1 MGIISL
7 SGVEIKLPSNR
18 SFGLVFALIFFI
30 IAIFILAFKKAE
42 IYYLYT
48 ESAAFDI
55 GNENLF
61 LIFLGTT
68 FLLASLLFFITAVIF
83 PKRLHLLNYIWY
95 KFGILLGKVISPIV
109 LFILFY
115 ILITPISL
123 FLKIIGR
130 DELRLMRNP
139 IDTYWIKRESKKIFS
154 FKNQF

>member
-95 KFGILLGKVISPIV
+95 KFGILIRKG
-109 LFILFY
+109 
-115 ILITPISL
+115 
-123 FLKIIGR
+123 
-130 DELRLMRNP
+130 N
-139 IDTYWIKRESKKIFS
+139 
-154 FKNQF
+154 